1 MPTRADVAQKRARVR
16 EAMRPTEAQR
26 DADCRRATDLLRRA
40 EHSRMMARQLEA
52 EALTMAIEA
61 TVILTLHRRP
71 VGDA

>member
-1 MPTRADVAQKRARVR
+1 MTRADVARKRAQQR
-16 EAMRPTEAQR
+16 EAMRPTDAQR

-52 EALTMAIEA
+52 EAYTMMAEAI
-61 TVILTLHRRP
+61 VILTLARRP